1 MGLLKEFRLYW
12 KYVKLHI
19 LSALEYKGWWVMF
32 LQVVVIVIA
41 EPIMIVLLFNRFG
54 NIGDWTMERV
64 LLIYAITIT
73 SYGLADS
80 FFRGFTYFPSQV
92 RGGDFDRILLRPKT
106 LFTQVAVMFF
116 HTRRLARAVV
126 GLGIIF
132 WALNGLGVQF
142 SMYNAAMLVLA
153 LLGGTLTYIGIF
165 VITAG
170 LSIIIIEGL
179 DWITIF
185 TYASYETTRI
195 PIDHMPQTLRYMFT
209 FLMPVLVISYFPA
222 SAIVGFGGPAWRG
235 WLALPAGVLFLSASM
250 LVWKI
255 GVKHYKSTG
264 S

>member
-1 MGLLKEFRLYW
+1 MGLLKEFKLYW
-12 KYVKLHI
+12 KYVKLHM

-73 SYGLADS
+73 SYGLAES
-80 FFRGFTYFPSQV
+80 FFRGFSYFPSQV
-92 RGGDFDRILLRPKT
+92 RGGGFDRILLRPKT

-126 GLGIIF
+126 GIGIIL
-132 WALNGLGVQF
+132 WALNRLDVAL
-142 SMYNAAMLVLA
+142 SLYVAAMLVLA
-153 LLGGTLTYIGIF
+153 LLGGLLTYLGVF
-165 VITAG
+165 VIEAG
-170 LSIIIIEGL
+170 ISFFTVEGL
-179 DWITIF
+179 DWISIF

-235 WLALPAGVLFLSASM
+235 WLALPAGVLFMSASM

-255 GVKHYKSTG
+255 GVRHYKSTG